1 MGLYSRIV
9 YPEPSYKERAEG
21 KIEVRTYDA
30 LIQALRLRDYS
41 EEAPP
46 VKIQDQTEGRAFSWF
61 MGSTD

>member
-1 MGLYSRIV
+1 MGLFSRVV

-41 EEAPP
+41 QEAPP
-46 VKIQDQTEGRAFSWF
+46 VKISNETEQRSMNWF
-61 MGSTD
+61 TN

>member
-1 MGLYSRIV
+1 MGLFSRVV

-41 EEAPP
+41 QEAPP
-46 VKIQDQTEGRAFSWF
+46 VKISNETEQRSMNWL
-61 MGSTD
+61 TN

>member
-41 EEAPP
+41 QEAPP
-46 VKIQDQTEGRAFSWF
+46 VKISNETEQRSMNWF
-61 MGSTD
+61 TN